1 MSDSK
6 READRR
12 LFEQL
17 MVPDSSSDS
26 SPDSSPESVRDL
38 TQMRQANQMPI
49 RQLNARVLEVPQREQ
64 SPSSRG
70 SNATARSRSPS
81 SRGSNATARSRSP
94 SSRGSNAT
102 ARSRSPSSRGSNATA
117 RSRSPLPASE
127 IDTLVERME
136 NMSLSFVEPRRRPPS
151 PRAGA
156 TTRRHAP
163 NAWAV
168 AEEPSSATSDKVQIL
183 APAYSPP
190 PRMKEGAKKAKKYT
204 KKHEK
209 KGGKSKKHR
218 KSKK

>member
-49 RQLNARVLEVPQREQ
+49 RQLNARVLEVPQRE
-64 SPSSRG
+64 
-70 SNATARSRSPS
+70 RSPS

-102 ARSRSPSSRGSNATA
+102 RRSRSPSSRGSNATA